1 MKRILVLMLCV
12 VLLCVLPISIFA
24 TGSAATIPIYV
35 AAIEGADAPDAE
47 KSEEQVEV
55 ELMTDKIVSYVQS
68 HFEELTVLVGLLV
81 SAFYRAKK
89 DSASGKVMGTLNNNA
104 VAVAENSKA
113 AIDHA
118 LEKIG
123 AASGIVENYVEQMK
137 NLLEEVRTNEED
149 KQKMKA
155 ALDTAMKYVETAKAS
170 NLEFA
175 NEFAELLVL
184 ANIPNSK
191 KEELY
196 ARHRAAVASIAS
208 IETEAKPDETT
219 EE

>member
-1 MKRILVLMLCV
+1 MLCV
-12 VLLCVLPISIFA
+12 IFLYALP
-24 TGSAATIPIYV
+24 V
-35 AAIEGADAPDAE
+35 AAFAEGEEPVGAE
-47 KSEEQVEV
+47 EV
-55 ELMTDKIVSYVQS
+55 EFTTDMIVGYVRS
-68 HFEELTVLVGLLV
+68 HFEELTVLVGLLI

-89 DSASGKVMGTLNNNA
+89 DSANGKVMGTLNNNA

-113 AIDHA
+113 AIDNA
-118 LEKIG
+118 LKKIG
-123 AASGIVENYVEQMK
+123 VASGIVGNYVEQMK

-196 ARHRAAVASIAS
+196 ARHRAAVGAMAA
-208 IETEAKPDETT
+208 IETEVKPNETT